1 MGVKPPPHSVVGG
14 VQVDDPPEEHVSAT
28 GRPSL
33 HISSDFG
40 AREKLKRNA
49 MKLFPNLE
57 PWAGVGPATICRR
70 GSGGQ
75 TTADQGRK
83 QGAEG

>member
-14 VQVDDPPEEHVSAT
+14 VQIDDPPEEHVSAT

-40 AREKLKRNA
+40 AREKLKKERHEA
-49 MKLFPNLE
+49 LSKP
-57 PWAGVGPATICRR
+57 
-70 GSGGQ
+70 
-75 TTADQGRK
+75 
-83 QGAEG
+83 